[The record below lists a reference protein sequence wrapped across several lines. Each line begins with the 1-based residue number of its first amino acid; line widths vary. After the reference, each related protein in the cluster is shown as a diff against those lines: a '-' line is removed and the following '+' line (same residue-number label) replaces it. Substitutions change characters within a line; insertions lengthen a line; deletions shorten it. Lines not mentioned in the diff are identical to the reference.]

1 MDEPGE
7 ILAEISTESGVRPYS
22 RAEIIER
29 CRTDFDF
36 FCATALPE
44 VYTSSFPDFY
54 IAVFWQ
60 IVEAVERD
68 RDLSK
73 YAIGIPRAHAKT
85 SFVKFVIAWLLCFSA
100 KKYFL
105 IIGSVRDKAADI
117 ITDVMTV
124 MSKPNM
130 VALFGNYNSDNKRD
144 AIHEKTFFFR
154 ERQIT
159 LMAAGPLG
167 GLVRGTSKNFA
178 RPDFIL
184 MDDIINEE
192 DAESVAVSDKLY
204 FWMLGTLL
212 LAGNPKNCQY
222 IYLGNKY
229 KGAGCI
235 LSKLEA
241 DKGWVSLVVGC
252 LLADGEALWPEL
264 FTREELLARLRT
276 YIDSNRPEIFFAELM
291 NYVGNENRTNFDFS
305 KVTIFEPPAEYRPE
319 ASWLIIDPAGGKG
332 GGDAQAMGHIESWN
346 ATAHVKDIII
356 FKGSSPE
363 LVVNALEY
371 CLLNEI
377 PIIFVE
383 GGGFQVTLIQWFNY
397 FIKEKGILGITVVE
411 IPTAGRNKNA
421 RIASNLKLLQQKDP
435 EPALTIS
442 SKVKSALFAEIRSWN
457 PLTVDNVDD
466 RLDVVAHAGE
476 SILKYGAQIVA
487 AQHYGNA
494 DQSDSGQLI
503 DIPSI

>member
-1 MDEPGE
+1 VD
-7 ILAEISTESGVRPYS
+7 
-22 RAEIIER
+22 
-29 CRTDFDF
+29 
-36 FCATALPE
+36 ATNRE
-44 VYTSSFPDFY
+44 
-54 IAVFWQ
+54 
-60 IVEAVERD
+60 

-85 SFVKFVIAWLLCFSA
+85 SFLKLVICWLLVFSK

-117 ITDVMTV
+117 ITDVMSV
-124 MSKPNM
+124 MAKPNM
-130 VALFGNYNSDNKRD
+130 VALFGAYGNDSKRD
-144 AIHEKTFFFR
+144 ALYEKTFTFR

-159 LMAAGPLG
+159 LMASGPLG

-204 FWMLGTLL
+204 FWLLGTLL
-212 LAGNPKNCQY
+212 LAGDPKNCQY
-222 IYLGNKY
+222 VYLGNKY
-229 KGAGCI
+229 KGPGCI

-241 DKGWVSLVVGC
+241 DKGWKSLVVGC

-264 FTREELLARLRT
+264 FTRDELLARLRT
-276 YIDSNRPEIFFAELM
+276 YIDSNKPEIFFAELM

-305 KVTIFEPPAEYRPE
+305 KVTIFEPPEEYAPE
-319 ASWLIIDPAGGKG
+319 AKWMIIDPAGGKG
-332 GGDAQAMGHIESWN
+332 GGDAQALGHIESWS
-346 ATAHVKDIII
+346 ATAHVNDILI

-363 LVVNALEY
+363 MVIYALEY
-371 CLLNEI
+371 CLVNEI

-383 GGGFQVTLIQWFNY
+383 GGGFQVTLIQWFEY
-397 FIKEKGILGITVVE
+397 FIKEKGILGITIVE

-421 RIASNLKLLQQKDP
+421 RIASNLKLLQQQ
-435 EPALTIS
+435 EPAPAITIS
-442 SKVKSALFAEIRSWN
+442 NKVKSALFAEIRGWN

-466 RLDVVAHAGE
+466 RLDIVAHAGE
-476 SILKYGAQIVA
+476 SVLKYGAQIVA

-494 DQSDSGQLI
+494 DQNDSGELI
-503 DIPSI
+503 DVPSI